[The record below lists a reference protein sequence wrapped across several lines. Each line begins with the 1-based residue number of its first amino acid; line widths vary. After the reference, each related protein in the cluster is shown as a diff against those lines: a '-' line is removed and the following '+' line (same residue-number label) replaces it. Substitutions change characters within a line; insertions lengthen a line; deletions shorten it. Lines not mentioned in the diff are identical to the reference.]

1 MAQLRDDC
9 FVAGDAL
16 MPLAEALDLLRQRID
31 PVTETEDVS
40 LRAAVGRILA
50 ADIEATRDVPPHD
63 NSAVDGYAVHFDDL
77 SDDGPTRLAVIGRA
91 AAGHPLDGPAARGDA
106 VRIFTGAPMPVG
118 PDTVFME
125 EDVDID
131 GDSVV
136 LPAGL
141 KRGSN
146 RRHAGED
153 VRRGSVILGAGSR
166 LRPQEVGLAASI
178 GRTTLPVIR
187 RLRVAVFSTGDEVR
201 DPGADIGPGCIY
213 DANRYAL
220 MGLLDDLGS
229 AVTDLGILADDLETI
244 QGALGKASAD
254 HDLIITSGG
263 VSLGEEDHVKAA
275 VEAFGSLHFWR
286 LAIKPGRPVALGQ
299 VGSSAFIGLPGNP
312 VAAMVTFMVVARP
325 LILRLSG
332 CQDVAPPLFRVRA
345 GFGHKKKLGRRE
357 FLRARL
363 VQGDDG
369 PVAERFA
376 ADGAGILTSMVEA
389 DGLVEIE
396 EDRERLGEGDMVDFL
411 PFNEVAR

>member
-16 MPLAEALDLLRQRID
+16 MPLAEALDLLRQRIV
-31 PVTETEDVS
+31 PVIETDDVP

-77 SDDGPTRLAVIGRA
+77 SAEGPTRLTVVGRA
-91 AAGHPLDGPAARGDA
+91 AAGHPLDEPAERGNA
-106 VRIFTGAPMPVG
+106 VRIFTGAPMPAG
-118 PDTVFME
+118 PDTVFMD
-125 EDVDID
+125 EDVEID
-131 GDSVV
+131 GDAVL

-153 VRRGSVILGAGSR
+153 VRRGSVILGAGIR
-166 LRPQEVGLAASI
+166 LRPQEVGLGASI
-178 GRTTLPVIR
+178 GRTVLPVIR

-201 DPGADIGPGCIY
+201 DPGPDIDPGCIY

-220 MGLLDDLGS
+220 MGLLDDLGT
-229 AVTDLGILADDLETI
+229 AVTDLGILTDDLKTI
-244 QGALGKASAD
+244 QAALDKAAPD
-254 HDLIITSGG
+254 HDLIFTSGG
-263 VSLGEEDHVKAA
+263 VSRGEEDHVKAA
-275 VEAFGSLHFWR
+275 VEALGSLHFWR

-299 VGSSAFIGLPGNP
+299 IGASAFIGLPGNP
-312 VAAMVTFMVVARP
+312 VAVMVTFMIIARP

-332 CQDVAPPLFRVRA
+332 CHDVTPPFFRVRA
-345 GFGHKKKLGRRE
+345 GFDHKKKRGRRE

-363 VQGDDG
+363 VHGEDG

-396 EDRERLGEGDMVDFL
+396 EDRDRLGAGEMVDFL

>member
-16 MPLAEALDLLRQRID
+16 MPLAEALEVLRQRVD
-31 PVTETEDVS
+31 AVDGHEAVP
-40 LRAAVGRILA
+40 LREAIGRILA
-50 ADIEATRDVPPHD
+50 ADITAGRDVPPHD

-77 SDDGPTRLAVIGRA
+77 ATDGPTRLAVAGRA
-91 AAGHPLDGPAARGDA
+91 AAGHPLIGPAQRGQA
-106 VRIFTGAPMPVG
+106 IRIFTGAPMPPG
-118 PDTVFME
+118 PDTVFMD
-125 EDVDID
+125 EDAQVD
-131 GDSVV
+131 GDAVV

-153 VRRGSVILGAGSR
+153 VRRGTLVLGAGMR

-178 GRTTLPVIR
+178 GRTDLPVVR
-187 RLRVAVFSTGDEVR
+187 RLKVAVFSTGDEVR
-201 DPGADIGPGCIY
+201 DPGTDIAPGCIY

-220 MGLLDDLGS
+220 MGLLDDLGC
-229 AVTDLGILADDLETI
+229 AVTDLGILADDLGVI
-244 QGALGKASAD
+244 QGALAAAAPE
-254 HDLIITSGG
+254 HDLLITSGG

-275 VEAFGSLHFWR
+275 VEALGSLHFWR

-299 VGSSAFIGLPGNP
+299 VGDTVFVGLPGNP
-312 VAAMVTFMVVARP
+312 VAVMVTFMVIARP
-325 LILRLSG
+325 LILLLAG
-332 CQDVAPPLFRVRA
+332 CRDVAAPFFRVRA
-345 GFGHKKKLGRRE
+345 GFDHKKKSGRRE

-363 VQGDDG
+363 VLGEDG

-389 DGLVEIE
+389 DGLVEVG
-396 EDRERLGEGDMVDFL
+396 EDLDHFGAGEMVNFL